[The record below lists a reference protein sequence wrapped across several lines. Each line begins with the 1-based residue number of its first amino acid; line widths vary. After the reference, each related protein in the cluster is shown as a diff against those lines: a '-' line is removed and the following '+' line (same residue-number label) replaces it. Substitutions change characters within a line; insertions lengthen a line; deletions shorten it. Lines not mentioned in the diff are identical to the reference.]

1 MAAVWKIYALIDPR
15 TGEPRYVGQT
25 RRTLRSRFT
34 QHLEKR
40 GSTHRE
46 CWIKQLKNEG
56 LQPVM
61 RQLYECFDGG
71 TADAAE
77 IFFIADFKARGF
89 SLTNHASGGDSGCIV
104 YDSATR
110 EKMRV
115 ARLGKK
121 ATPEARSNISKALT
135 GRIVSQET
143 RNRISAARN
152 SEYAKNLEMFGYKRS
167 PTTAEKIRRANLGKK
182 HSDSTKAKQSAVKMG
197 KKKSAETRARMSKA
211 QKNKIISEAALAR
224 IREAS
229 ANRVISEDTRLR
241 MREKALSRLSMPGV
255 REELEKRLKN
265 ARERMRLL
273 RAEARKCP

>member
-1 MAAVWKIYALIDPR
+1 MDTVWKIYALIDPR

-61 RQLYECFDGG
+61 CQLYECFDGG

-104 YDSATR
+104 YDSVTR
-110 EKMRV
+110 EKMRI
-115 ARLGKK
+115 AHLGKK
-121 ATPEARSNISKALT
+121 ATPEAIQKKIKTMT
-135 GRIVSQET
+135 GHPVSQET
-143 RNRISAARN
+143 RDRIRDAKNRQ
-152 SEYAKNLEMFGYKRS
+152 YAKNLEMFGYKRS
-167 PTTAEKIRRANLGKK
+167 PVTAEKIRRANLGRKL
-182 HSDSTKAKQSAVKMG
+182 SDATKAKLSADRLG
-197 KKKSAETRARMSKA
+197 KKKSEETRARMSKA
-211 QKNKIISEAALAR
+211 QKNKIVSEAALAR

-229 ANRVISEDTRLR
+229 AKRVVSDETRLR

-265 ARERMRLL
+265 ARERRKLL
-273 RAEARKCP
+273 RVEASKCP